1 MDMDYKDNLSKGKKF
16 LRSFKF
22 AINGLRLVYAKEFN
36 FKIHFVFSIVA
47 MASGFIFS
55 ISKMEWLVVVLLIS
69 GMFALEMMNTA
80 IEKTV
85 DLITEDYHPL
95 AGQAKDIAA
104 GAVLC
109 YAGGAVIA
117 GLIIFLPKLWGFITL

>member
-1 MDMDYKDNLSKGKKF
+1 MDMDYKDNLSTGKKF

-22 AINGLRLVYAKEFN
+22 AINGIKLVFSKEFN
-36 FKIHFVFSIVA
+36 FLVHFYASIAAVA
-47 MASGFIFS
+47 AGFIFS
-55 ISKMEWLVVVLLIS
+55 ISKMEWVVVVLLIA
-69 GMFALEMMNTA
+69 GMFALEMINTA
-80 IEKTV
+80 IERAV

-109 YAGGAVIA
+109 YAVGAVVT
-117 GLIIFLPKLWGFITL
+117 GLIIFVPKILGILT

>member
-1 MDMDYKDNLSKGKKF
+1 MDMDYKDNLSTGKKF

-22 AINGLRLVYAKEFN
+22 AIKGIKLVFLKEFN
-36 FKIHFVFSIVA
+36 FLVHFITALAAVA
-47 MASGFIFS
+47 AGFIFS
-55 ISKMEWLVVVLLIS
+55 ISKVEWLVIILLIA

-80 IEKTV
+80 VERAV
-85 DLITEDYHPL
+85 DLVTEDYHPL

-109 YAGGAVIA
+109 YAVGAVII
-117 GLIIFLPKLWGFITL
+117 GLIIFLPKLWIVFT